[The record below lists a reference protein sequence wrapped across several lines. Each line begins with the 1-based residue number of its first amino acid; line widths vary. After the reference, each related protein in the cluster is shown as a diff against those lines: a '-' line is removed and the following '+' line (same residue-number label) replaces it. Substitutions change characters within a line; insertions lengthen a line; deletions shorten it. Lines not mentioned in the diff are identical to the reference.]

1 MLQFLV
7 TIEKDHMELTDII
20 FIMIAFLAAHFWWK
34 TMQAREKAE
43 KLVKIAC
50 QRENVQLLDGT
61 VSLKKFG
68 FNRSSNQGYYFV
80 RYFGFEF
87 SNQGDER
94 LPGTIVMREN
104 RQDYLIVD
112 LPDNST
118 ITVDENSDN

>member
-1 MLQFLV
+1 
-7 TIEKDHMELTDII
+7 MELTDIV
-20 FIMIAFLAAHFWWK
+20 FIMAAFLIAHFWWK

-43 KLVKIAC
+43 KLVKAAC

-68 FNRSSNQGYYFV
+68 FNRSANQGLYFV

-87 SNQGDER
+87 STHGSER
-94 LPGTIVMREN
+94 LSGVIVMREAQ
-104 RQDYLIVD
+104 QDYLVMD

-118 ITVDENSDN
+118 ITVVINNFSYPQQTS